1 MPRRLSALLNS
12 CESGNL
18 LAEDQKELSSLITEY
33 FTADNCHDEGWSDDD
48 SDSEVEH
55 DEVADET
62 SDHSD
67 TEIDKPIVTVD
78 VVRGEAEVRPECDMT
93 VDNVPNAMLARAQQ
107 RCCKANGYGCK
118 QIKVPAPA

>member
-33 FTADNCHDEGWSDDD
+33 FTADNSHDEGWSDDD

-78 VVRGEAEVRPECDMT
+78 VRGEAEVRPECDMT

-107 RCCKANGYGCK
+107 
-118 QIKVPAPA
+118 

>member
-1 MPRRLSALLNS
+1 MAQRLATLFNS
-12 CESGNL
+12 CECGNL

-33 FTADNCHDEGWSDDD
+33 FTADNCHDERWSDDD

-67 TEIDKPIVTVD
+67 TEIDKPY
-78 VVRGEAEVRPECDMT
+78 RGRE
-93 VDNVPNAMLARAQQ
+93 
-107 RCCKANGYGCK
+107 G
-118 QIKVPAPA
+118 